1 MEKSIIEYKGT
12 LIHQHAEMVSL
23 TDMWRAAG
31 SEPRNKPAEWYRTD
45 MGRAFI
51 AFVADNLKSGETHL
65 WQTRLGRNGGTWAH
79 WQIAMAYAKFL
90 SPQFHMWANTVIR
103 ERMEGGANRA
113 PELDLRQPEAL
124 PPPTFD
130 SNAVTKSDLKV
141 LCEWIGAR
149 LKQHEEKQRV
159 SLLAE
164 LKALAAEIWHAKSSL
179 RKDLTDPQRLA
190 DRGLLMLPAPT
201 PETTYITAT
210 EICWGVIP
218 EEELHKDLP
227 GIVGKRILSHAR
239 RHQWPQGETPIR
251 SRRDRPMPTYPVSRV
266 QEWLDSGGA
275 DFIRDENARRSMAS
289 AENAGAIPF
298 VRSQK

>member
-1 MEKSIIEYKGT
+1 MEKSVIEYNGT
-12 LIHQHAEMVSL
+12 PIHQRDEMVSL

-31 SEPRNKPAEWYRTD
+31 EAESKRPVFWQQTQL
-45 MGRAFI
+45 GTQFI
-51 AFVADNLKSGETHL
+51 EFVAANLKTEDREV
-65 WQTRLGRNGGTWAH
+65 WQSRRGNGGGTWAH

-90 SPQFHMWANTVIR
+90 SPEFHMWANTVVR
-103 ERMEGGANRA
+103 ERMEGVSNRA
-113 PELDLRQPEAL
+113 PELDLRQPEPL
-124 PPPTFD
+124 PPPAFD

-227 GIVGKRILSHAR
+227 GIVGKRILTHAR

-251 SRRDRPMPTYPVSRV
+251 SRRDRPMPTYPLSRV

>member
-1 MEKSIIEYKGT
+1 MEKSIIEYNGT
-12 LIHQHAEMVSL
+12 IIHQRDEMVSL

-31 SEPRNKPAEWYRTD
+31 SNPKKATTFWWRT
-45 MGRAFI
+45 GPVQEFA
-51 AFVADNLKSGETHL
+51 ALVSDNLKADLSQVYET
-65 WQTRLGRNGGTWAH
+65 RAGRGGGTFAH
-79 WQIAMAYAKFL
+79 WQLAMAYAKFL

-179 RKDLTDPQRLA
+179 RKDLTDPKRLA

-218 EEELHKDLP
+218 EEDLHKDLP